1 MLNDYKA
8 DNKKQKE
15 LRKKAEQEAGE
26 LRKQL
31 NRVEDEKIRL
41 SQLFK
46 ER

>member
-15 LRKKAEQEAGE
+15 LRKKAEHEATE
-26 LRKQL
+26 LRRQL